1 MVEYLLIGLC
11 ISIVIFTIVFA
22 SVTVYITK
30 NYLIPKNNIR
40 EMEAKNEKYNLY
52 STISIEAV
60 KKCLDDYI
68 EEKINNYILYKFMS
82 QRKNYIREEDMEL
95 MIKDV
100 TKLVYLEIS
109 ELYTFYIMLL
119 YSISDSDELLQRV
132 NTLVKEK
139 SIDIVA
145 NYNSSMEL

>member
-1 MVEYLLIGLC
+1 MVEYLLIVLC
-11 ISIVIFTIVFA
+11 LVIIAFTIAFTT
-22 SVTVYITK
+22 VTIYVTK

-60 KKCLDDYI
+60 KKCVDDYI

-82 QRKNYIREEDMEL
+82 QRKNYIREEDMEV

-100 TKLVYLEIS
+100 TKLIYLEIS

-119 YSISDSDELLQRV
+119 YSISDSDELLQCI
-132 NTLVKEK
+132 NSLVKEK
-139 SIDIVA
+139 AIDIVA